1 VAGSHVHA
9 LYRHRAGPLHAV
21 APQVKLAA
29 TLLFVLAVVATPRE
43 AFWSLGALAALL
55 AALTAVGRVPPGFV
69 ARRLVVE
76 VPFVLFAVF
85 LPIVGTGE
93 RTEVLGMSLSIAGL
107 WAAWN
112 ILAKATLGAWA
123 SILLAATTQIPDLL
137 EGFRRLRAPRVIT
150 SIMGFMIRY
159 LDVIVGEWN
168 RMRVALRSRAY
179 RPRSLRNARPLAAAS
194 GALFVRSFERGERVY
209 LAMLSRGYRGEMPD
223 LGRAGAAAVQWAGAA
238 AVVTLAAAIAALG
251 WVTR

>member
-9 LYRHRAGPLHAV
+9 LYRHRAGPLHGV

-29 TLLFVLAVVATPRE
+29 TLLFVLAAVATPRE
-43 AFWSLGALAALL
+43 SFWAFGALAGLL
-55 AALTAVGRVPPGFV
+55 AALTALARVSPGFV
-69 ARRLVVE
+69 LRRLVIE

-85 LPIVGTGE
+85 LPIVGTGD
-93 RTEVLGMSLSIAGL
+93 RVEVLGMSLSVAGL

-123 SILLAATTQIPDLL
+123 SILLASTTQVPDLL

-179 RPRSLRNARPLAAAS
+179 RPRSFRNARPLAAAS
-194 GALFVRSFERGERVY
+194 GALFVRSYERGERVY
-209 LAMLSRGYRGEMPD
+209 LAMLSRGYRGEMPE
-223 LGRAGAAAVQWAGAA
+223 LAQGGAAAAHWLGAA
-238 AVVTLAAAIAALG
+238 AVVALAASIAVLG

>member
-1 VAGSHVHA
+1 MAGSHIHA
-9 LYRHRAGPLHAV
+9 LYRHQPGPLHAS
-21 APQVKLAA
+21 ASQVKLAG

-43 AFWSLGALAALL
+43 AFWAFGALAGMLVV
-55 AALTAVGRVPPGFV
+55 LTAAARIPPGFV
-69 ARRLVVE
+69 LRRLVVE

-85 LPIVGTGE
+85 LPLVGIGE
-93 RTEVLGMSLSIAGL
+93 RVQVLGMSLSVAGL

-112 ILAKATLGAWA
+112 IVAKATLGAWA
-123 SILLAATTQIPDLL
+123 SILLAATTQVPDLL
-137 EGFRRLRAPRVIT
+137 DAFRRLRAPRVIT

-168 RMRVALRSRAY
+168 RMWVALRSRGY

-194 GALFVRSFERGERVY
+194 GSLFIRSYERGERVY
-209 LAMLSRGYRGEMPD
+209 LAMLSRGYRGEMPE
-223 LGRAGAAAVQWAGAA
+223 LGPSGAAAGQWLAAA
-238 AVVTLAAAIAALG
+238 AVVATAAIIAALG